1 MAEVRIRIREYLK
14 HNLGHCPACM
24 RQALMMA
31 VMAWVML
38 AFASYWGLEGF
49 PLGLIGFASVAL
61 TALWLL
67 HVVAFAAREIAP
79 VDSEA
84 GIDLIGR
91 RSFLGFMLKAGGA
104 GVMASV
110 PVVLW
115 PSAALAFCGQCSKN
129 SDCGVGWKCSN
140 TAGPN
145 QPICM
150 ECVQ

>member
-1 MAEVRIRIREYLK
+1 MVDIPIRVREYLK

-24 RQALMMA
+24 RQALMTA

-38 AFASYWGLEGF
+38 AFASHWGLEGF
-49 PLGLIGFASVAL
+49 PLVLIGFASVVL

-67 HVVAFAAREIAP
+67 HVGAMAAREMAP
-79 VDSEA
+79 VASEA
-84 GIDLIGR
+84 GNELIGR
-91 RSFLGFMLKAGGA
+91 RRFLGVMLKAAGA
-104 GVMASV
+104 GVVASV

-115 PSAALAFCGQCSKN
+115 PSAAQAFCGQCSKN